1 MPNVMQNVE
10 ITLNNTVRQY
20 CADIVQT
27 YDYKY
32 YYAYQSSD
40 SECWLIQSNMIV
52 NNAFTQPVVTHFVH
66 QWDDSDREWSWHMY
80 VYNDVDL
87 YYPNNSESYVVYT
100 NAFPEYPQLR
110 KELKNY
116 NEWYLQG
123 FALVLTCVVSSVIFS
138 KIFRVSFG

>member
-1 MPNVMQNVE
+1 MPNVMQDVE

-20 CADIVQT
+20 CTDIVQT
-27 YDYKY
+27 YDYNY

-40 SECWLIQSNMIV
+40 SECWLIQSNLIV
-52 NNAFTQPVVTHFVH
+52 DNAFTHPVVTHFVH
-66 QWDDSDREWSWHMY
+66 QWDDVDREWSWRMY
-80 VYNDVDL
+80 IYNDVDV

-116 NEWYLQG
+116 HEWYLQG
-123 FALVLTCVVSSVIFS
+123 FALVLACVVSSVIFS
-138 KIFRVSFG
+138 KIFRVRFG